1 MVQWDWNIIY
11 KFDSF
16 GWLSCICNCCFGL
29 DDYGRPIF
37 SLSGISTHK
46 QDLVDDPCAAFSVQA
61 KNFAGLD
68 DGRLA
73 LIGDVT
79 KVPEEETK
87 KAREQYLAKHPGHF
101 WVDFGDFDFFRMDK
115 IVAVRYNGGFAR
127 FGAFTPEEY
136 MEAKADPVG
145 EYADKV
151 TGHMNDDHSNATVAM
166 IKHYIGLDVDTAIIT
181 AMDSLGMFVKVNGK
195 YGSSKLRLP
204 FPRPATDRADI
215 KTLIVEMTQAS
226 AKSM

>member
-1 MVQWDWNIIY
+1 M
-11 KFDSF
+11 
-16 GWLSCICNCCFGL
+16 
-29 DDYGRPIF
+29 GRPIF

-46 QDLVDDPCAAFSVQA
+46 QDLVEDSCAAFSVQA

-73 LIGDVT
+73 LIGDVIKIPDEE
-79 KVPEEETK
+79 KV

-101 WVDFGDFDFFRMDK
+101 WVDFGDFDFFRMEK
-115 IVAVRYNGGFAR
+115 LVAVRYNGGFAR

-136 MEAKADPVG
+136 MEAKPDPVG
-145 EYADKV
+145 EYAEKV
-151 TGHMNDDHSNATVAM
+151 VGHMNDDHSNATVAM
-166 IKHYIGLDVDTAIIT
+166 IKHYIGLDVDSATIT

-204 FPRPATDRADI
+204 FPRPATDRSDI
-215 KTLIVEMTQAS
+215 KTLIVEMTQAAAS
-226 AKSM
+226 SM